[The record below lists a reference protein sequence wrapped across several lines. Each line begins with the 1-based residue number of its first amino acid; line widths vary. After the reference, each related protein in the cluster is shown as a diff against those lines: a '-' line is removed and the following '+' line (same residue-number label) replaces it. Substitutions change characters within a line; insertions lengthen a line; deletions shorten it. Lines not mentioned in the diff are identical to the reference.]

1 MMKFKNS
8 IWEHSMD
15 FIFSDYDIIKC
26 LSNTYTTVMICKN
39 IFIIKVHLKLSILI
53 DNPPKNIRNCDLV
66 DRVVN
71 LDGLLPEL
79 AERLLCTKLYVALP
93 IDRWVVLQIVRK
105 VALPIDRWMAL
116 DLRNT
121 NSIEFL
127 CSYLTENFRNVTVNP
142 ECWWWL
148 SDLFRSLA

>member
-127 CSYLTENFRNVTVNP
+127 CLNRKFQ
-142 ECWWWL
+142 ECDCESRVL
-148 SDLFRSLA
+148 MKIIRFIQVFSLI

>member
-15 FIFSDYDIIKC
+15 FIFSHYDIIKC

-93 IDRWVVLQIVRK
+93 IDRWV
-105 VALPIDRWMAL
+105 ALGI
-116 DLRNT
+116 RNT
-121 NSIEFL
+121 NSDEFL
-127 CSYLTENFRNVTVNP
+127 YTLQNISGKWLWFYNVD
-142 ECWWWL
+142 EDYQIYSGL
-148 SDLFRSLA
+148 

>member
-39 IFIIKVHLKLSILI
+39 IFIIKVNLKLSILI

-93 IDRWVVLQIVRK
+93 IDRWVVLQIVRN

-127 CSYLTENFRNVTVNP
+127 CSY
-142 ECWWWL
+142 
-148 SDLFRSLA
+148 

>member
-1 MMKFKNS
+1 
-8 IWEHSMD
+8 MD
-15 FIFSDYDIIKC
+15 FIFSHYDIIKC

-39 IFIIKVHLKLSILI
+39 ISIINVHLKLSILI

-93 IDRWVVLQIVRK
+93 IDR
-105 VALPIDRWMAL
+105 
-116 DLRNT
+116 
-121 NSIEFL
+121 
-127 CSYLTENFRNVTVNP
+127 
-142 ECWWWL
+142 
-148 SDLFRSLA
+148 

>member
-105 VALPIDRWMAL
+105 MALPIDRWMAL

-142 ECWWWL
+142 ECWWRL

>member
-8 IWEHSMD
+8 IWEHNMD
-15 FIFSDYDIIKC
+15 FIFSYYDIIKC

-66 DRVVN
+66 GRVVN

-127 CSYLTENFRNVTVNP
+127 CSY
-142 ECWWWL
+142 
-148 SDLFRSLA
+148 

>member
-127 CSYLTENFRNVTVNP
+127 CSYKQKISGM
-142 ECWWWL
+142 WL
-148 SDLFRSLA
+148 WIQSVDEDYQIYSGL